1 LGNPQNRVQTLLL
14 GASADVR
21 TARLRASART
31 YQVFHP
37 EDDGDL
43 GGGLPGV
50 ESGLLILG
58 GAPAILT
65 LSCSQ
70 LVCDVHASVA
80 LEVWIG
86 NVGDQFLG

>member
-1 LGNPQNRVQTLLL
+1 MGNSQNRVQTLLL

-21 TARLRASART
+21 TARHCASART
-31 YQVFHP
+31 NQVFHP

-43 GGGLPGV
+43 CSGLPGI
-50 ESGLLILG
+50 ESGLLVLG
-58 GAPAILT
+58 GAPPILT
-65 LSCSQ
+65 LSRSQ